1 MQESRGCGETHS
13 RPHTLQRWNLGL
25 GVTEV
30 RGNATGYNSPLNLP
44 MNNTPRHQFN
54 LQSRLNLTTH
64 WEFDSGLYHYNGI
77 PT

>member
-44 MNNTPRHQFN
+44 MDAPPPIQPTVAAESDDA
-54 LQSRLNLTTH
+54 L
-64 WEFDSGLYHYNGI
+64 GI
-77 PT
+77 RFGTLSL